1 MCYLRLPADLQIG
14 MQILMEVEVDLVG
27 LGSRVD
33 QYCKIRTRSST
44 SMMPFTTLT
53 MASMKSF
60 DQGYLWLKYYRAV
73 LVVSFVEQACISGIR
88 HII

>member
-33 QYCKIRTRSST
+33 QYCKIRTRL
-44 SMMPFTTLT
+44 FYLHD
-53 MASMKSF
+53 ALYDF
-60 DQGYLWLKYYRAV
+60 DHGFNEIFRLKIALAKV
-73 LVVSFVEQACISGIR
+73 LSCGISGFFC
-88 HII
+88 